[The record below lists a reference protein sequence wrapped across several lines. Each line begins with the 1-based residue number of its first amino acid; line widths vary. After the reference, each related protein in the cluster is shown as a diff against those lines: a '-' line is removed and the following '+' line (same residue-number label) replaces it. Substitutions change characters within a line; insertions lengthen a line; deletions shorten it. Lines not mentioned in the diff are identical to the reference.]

1 MTIQDVDFSGWQ
13 FFSHPVV
20 HKPRIRFTGCSPNF
34 HDKRSK
40 LFRGGAVLAIMVSGL
55 SASAVDARPDLP
67 EYFRGNLQ
75 KTGLQLVHP
84 NDRRR
89 PAAKARRLPTANRTL
104 PHVNLSGNRPTL
116 SVRIAFGDIPSR
128 QKVPSERDGSLAIP
142 VEPESTGASEIPD
155 ATAPS
160 TMPPCTQSADMATCP
175 SLAATEQLPASPPVQ
190 PPQPIF
196 TLRRIILLGVLA
208 AGFGLLALVRR

>member
-13 FFSHPVV
+13 FFSHPVI

-34 HDKRSK
+34 HDRRSK
-40 LFRGGAVLAIMVSGL
+40 LFPGGAVVAIMIAGFAVSP
-55 SASAVDARPDLP
+55 VDARPNLP
-67 EYFRGNLQ
+67 EYFRGNHQ
-75 KTGLQLVHP
+75 KAGLQLVHP

-89 PAAKARRLPTANRTL
+89 PAAKARRPPTTIRTL
-104 PHVNLSGNRPTL
+104 PHVNLSVIRPTS

-142 VEPESTGASEIPD
+142 VESESTGASEISD

-160 TMPPCTQSADMATCP
+160 TRPPCTRSADMATCP

-190 PPQPIF
+190 PPQTIF